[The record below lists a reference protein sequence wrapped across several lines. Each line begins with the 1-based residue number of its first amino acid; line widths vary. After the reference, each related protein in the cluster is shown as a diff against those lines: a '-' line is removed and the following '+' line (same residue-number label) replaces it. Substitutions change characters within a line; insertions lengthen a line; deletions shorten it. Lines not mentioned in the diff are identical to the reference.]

1 MAAEELELGPIDI
14 IVIGFPPGA
23 PMTGESVP
31 ILLDLV
37 DRGIVRVFDAR
48 IVRKN
53 EDGTFS
59 HFDPAEVDVDRAGD
73 FVAFKGASTGLIGD
87 EDIEEV
93 ANNLEPGSVA
103 VMIVYENRWAEQFA
117 TSIRRNGGYLIAS
130 DRITVQD
137 LLDAL
142 EAAEAAS

>member
-1 MAAEELELGPIDI
+1 MATEELELGPIDV

-48 IVRKN
+48 MVRKN

-59 HFDPAEVDVDRAGD
+59 HFDFADLDPERAGD
-73 FVAFKGASTGLIGD
+73 FVAFAGATTGLFGD
-87 EDIEEV
+87 EDIAAV
-93 ANNLEPGSVA
+93 ADQLEPGTVA
-103 VMIVYENRWAEQFA
+103 VMIIYENRWAEKFA
-117 TSIRRNGGYLIAS
+117 TSIRRNGGVLLAS
-130 DRITVQD
+130 ERITVQD
-137 LLDAL
+137 LVDAL
-142 EAAEAAS
+142 DAAEAAS